1 MRLIAQRIGLVCFAA
16 MLAIAA
22 AMPGTAAADPVE
34 KTLDHPLADPA
45 LEARARAVMKEIRC
59 VVCQSES
66 INDSDADIAAD
77 LRNIVR
83 EQIAAGRSTE
93 EIEDYLTA
101 RYGDFVLLD
110 PPFKARTLIL
120 WLGPFVLVAF
130 GGLGIV
136 MRLRKR
142 PKAVATQRRELT
154 SAERNRLNQILEHAA
169 PEHDAPERASHEPG
183 PHQLASHEP
192 GRGS

>member
-1 MRLIAQRIGLVCFAA
+1 MKNPWRRICLIGIAVV
-16 MLAIAA
+16 LAIGAA
-22 AMPGTAAADPVE
+22 AAAPRSLCADPVD

-45 LEARARAVMKEIRC
+45 MEARARTLMKEIRC

-66 INDSDADIAAD
+66 INESDADIATD

-83 EQIAAGRSTE
+83 EQMAAGHSDQ

-120 WLGPFVLVAF
+120 WLGPFVLVAVAA
-130 GGLGIV
+130 LGIYMAV
-136 MRLRKR
+136 RKR
-142 PKAVATQRRELT
+142 RGHAGMPRAELT
-154 SAERNRLNQILEHAA
+154 LAERNRLRELLGEA
-169 PEHDAPERASHEPG
+169 HEQG
-183 PHQLASHEP
+183 
-192 GRGS
+192 GGS

>member
-1 MRLIAQRIGLVCFAA
+1 
-16 MLAIAA
+16 
-22 AMPGTAAADPVE
+22 
-34 KTLDHPLADPA
+34 
-45 LEARARAVMKEIRC
+45 

-110 PPFKARTLIL
+110 PPFKTRTLIL

>member
-1 MRLIAQRIGLVCFAA
+1 MNGIGRRIGLIAIAA
-16 MLAIAA
+16 MLAMGAA
-22 AMPGTAAADPVE
+22 SEISRADPVD

-45 LEARARAVMKEIRC
+45 LEARARALMKEIRC

-110 PPFKARTLIL
+110 PPFKTRTLIL
-120 WLGPFVLVAF
+120 WLGPFVLVAVAGF
-130 GGLGIV
+130 GIL

-142 PKAVATQRRELT
+142 PKQAESPRRELT
-154 SAERNRLNQILEHAA
+154 PAERSRLNEILKQGA
-169 PEHDAPERASHEPG
+169 HEQG
-183 PHQLASHEP
+183 VHEQGVHEQGVHEQGVHEQ
-192 GRGS
+192 GRVS